1 MQEQNIAQMLENPF
15 MQYNHI
21 EIVSVTS
28 DSAVM
33 SLDIRRD
40 TTNIYGYVHGGAFF
54 TMADCCAGL
63 TARSDGRQYVTQ
75 NASVN
80 FIHNVKAGHLTAAAG
95 QSAAAGTS
103 VWWLWRSQTRPTP
116 CYFQHLFH
124 VLYQRRR

>member
-40 TTNIYGYVHGGAFF
+40 TTNIYGFVHGGAFF
-54 TMADCCAGL
+54 TMADCSATSFLRNWDSILEKKRANLRSISEPARLRQPPPQKHGSGTRKRAGSKH
-63 TARSDGRQYVTQ
+63 TGGATNS
-75 NASVN
+75 
-80 FIHNVKAGHLTAAAG
+80 
-95 QSAAAGTS
+95 
-103 VWWLWRSQTRPTP
+103 RPSRAFCP
-116 CYFQHLFH
+116 L
-124 VLYQRRR
+124 VG

>member
-40 TTNIYGYVHGGAFF
+40 TTNIYGYVPG
-54 TMADCCAGL
+54 
-63 TARSDGRQYVTQ
+63 
-75 NASVN
+75 
-80 FIHNVKAGHLTAAAG
+80 
-95 QSAAAGTS
+95 
-103 VWWLWRSQTRPTP
+103 
-116 CYFQHLFH
+116 
-124 VLYQRRR
+124 

>member
-40 TTNIYGYVHGGAFF
+40 TTNIYGYVHGGAFLLW
-54 TMADCCAGL
+54 L
-63 TARSDGRQYVTQ
+63 TAVPG
-75 NASVN
+75 
-80 FIHNVKAGHLTAAAG
+80 
-95 QSAAAGTS
+95 
-103 VWWLWRSQTRPTP
+103 
-116 CYFQHLFH
+116 
-124 VLYQRRR
+124 

>member
-40 TTNIYGYVHGGAFF
+40 TTNIYGYVHGGVFF
-54 TMADCCAGL
+54 YYG
-63 TARSDGRQYVTQ
+63 
-75 NASVN
+75 
-80 FIHNVKAGHLTAAAG
+80 
-95 QSAAAGTS
+95 
-103 VWWLWRSQTRPTP
+103 
-116 CYFQHLFH
+116 
-124 VLYQRRR
+124 

>member
-80 FIHNVKAGHLTAAAG
+80 FIHNVKAGLSRQTSRH
-95 QSAAAGTS
+95 QS
-103 VWWLWRSQTRPTP
+103 VFRH
-116 CYFQHLFH
+116 CYPP
-124 VLYQRRR
+124 VGGRRA

>member
-54 TMADCCAGL
+54 TMADRKSTRL
-63 TARSDGRQYVTQ
+63 NSSHQP
-75 NASVN
+75 
-80 FIHNVKAGHLTAAAG
+80 
-95 QSAAAGTS
+95 QSRMPSSA
-103 VWWLWRSQTRPTP
+103 
-116 CYFQHLFH
+116 
-124 VLYQRRR
+124 

>member
-40 TTNIYGYVHGGAFF
+40 TV
-54 TMADCCAGL
+54 MC
-63 TARSDGRQYVTQ
+63 
-75 NASVN
+75 
-80 FIHNVKAGHLTAAAG
+80 TAAHF
-95 QSAAAGTS
+95 
-103 VWWLWRSQTRPTP
+103 LPWRTAVPG
-116 CYFQHLFH
+116 
-124 VLYQRRR
+124 

>member
-63 TARSDGRQYVTQ
+63 TARSDGRRLSAYIGRRARALARERQ
-75 NASVN
+75 
-80 FIHNVKAGHLTAAAG
+80 AGNGTFRID
-95 QSAAAGTS
+95 QSLIPYIT
-103 VWWLWRSQTRPTP
+103 VPR
-116 CYFQHLFH
+116 
-124 VLYQRRR
+124 

>member
-40 TTNIYGYVHGGAFF
+40 TTNIYGYGTAAHFSPWPTAVL
-54 TMADCCAGL
+54 ADCPL
-63 TARSDGRQYVTQ
+63 
-75 NASVN
+75 
-80 FIHNVKAGHLTAAAG
+80 
-95 QSAAAGTS
+95 
-103 VWWLWRSQTRPTP
+103 
-116 CYFQHLFH
+116 
-124 VLYQRRR
+124 

>member
-63 TARSDGRQYVTQ
+63 TARSDGRHPEC
-75 NASVN
+75 
-80 FIHNVKAGHLTAAAG
+80 FG
-95 QSAAAGTS
+95 Q
-103 VWWLWRSQTRPTP
+103 
-116 CYFQHLFH
+116 FH
-124 VLYQRRR
+124 P